1 MPPFFTLLMLS
12 FQPCVCIQDDER
24 SEDEDEDHVDEVDLG
39 HNVSCKDESGT
50 GDVSQFW
57 SLEANHNQP
66 DIGEDGNWATNACIG
81 ALGEPILQDG
91 N

>member
-1 MPPFFTLLMLS
+1 MPKYQNCQCSIKCSKGLKKKVELVPPFFTLLLLS

-57 SLEANHNQP
+57 LLEANH
-66 DIGEDGNWATNACIG
+66 D
-81 ALGEPILQDG
+81 
-91 N
+91 